1 MLGFPPSGRGTPQ
14 PPPGPP
20 SNPFAGFPGMEA
32 IGAGAGGA
40 APGAADDPM
49 LKLLQQM
56 MGGGGGG
63 GMPGMP
69 PNASMPSGREAAEAA
84 PGDPYAYLW
93 RIVHAVFA
101 LGLGLYIALTANF
114 TGTKLARDMSALTKV
129 TGGGA
134 ELKESSVRFFY
145 IFATAEV
152 LLQTCRFYVE
162 KGAVQPGG
170 ILGMV
175 MGLLPQ
181 PWKGY
186 LALMVRYG
194 RIWTTTSGDA
204 LVCVFVL
211 GIYSWI
217 RAA

>member
-1 MLGFPPSGRGTPQ
+1 MMLGFPSSGRGTPQ
-14 PPPGPP
+14 PAPPAAT
-20 SNPFAGFPGMEA
+20 SNPFAGFPGMD
-32 IGAGAGGA
+32 G
-40 APGAADDPM
+40 PSPDDPM
-49 LKLLQQM
+49 LKLLQQIM
-56 MGGGGGG
+56 G
-63 GMPGMP
+63 GMPGGAVPGASASP
-69 PNASMPSGREAAEAA
+69 PANVPGGREAAAA
-84 PGDPYAYLW
+84 ALGDPYAYLW

-101 LGLGLYIALTANF
+101 IGLGLYIALTANF
-114 TGTKLARDMSALTKV
+114 TGTKLERDMSALTRV
-129 TGGGA
+129 TGGR
-134 ELKESSVRFFY
+134 ELEESSVRFFY

-152 LLQTCRFYVE
+152 VLHTFRFYLE
-162 KGAVQPGG
+162 KGVVQPGG
-170 ILGMV
+170 VLGTV

-211 GIYSWI
+211 GVCSWL